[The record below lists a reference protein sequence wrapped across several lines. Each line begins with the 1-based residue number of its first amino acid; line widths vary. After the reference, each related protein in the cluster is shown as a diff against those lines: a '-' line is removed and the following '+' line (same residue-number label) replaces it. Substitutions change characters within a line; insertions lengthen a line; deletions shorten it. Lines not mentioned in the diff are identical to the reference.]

1 MRSRLPPLLF
11 PVWIA
16 FLIAAVFLPR
26 ESFGVGEK
34 PKPHQGASLR
44 EQVESILEHQQL
56 PLDDLALLLF
66 SVRHRTYLYSHN
78 IRRPMIAASNA
89 KLVTTYTALKTLSP
103 DYRWRTRFFRIDENH
118 DGADSP
124 RQGLLVK
131 GSGDPTLTPG
141 DLYRAAL
148 YLKSVG
154 MRRIDGGIYFDG
166 RIFDDQIFPAT
177 WGDVSRGE
185 AWFAPVSPF
194 IVAENVIEF
203 MISKRPEL
211 PFHDVLSPV
220 PGFEIVSKVKE
231 VPYSKPNVK
240 VMQKWREDSAVFQFS
255 GTLGPSKKPI
265 SLSMAVERPRVH
277 FYRRLVA
284 ALRRAGITGEM
295 PLRLDDPPPEGRRAV
310 YQILSPPL
318 REVIVNVN
326 KHSSNLAAEV
336 LLRTMGLTGKKLKVS
351 AEDGLAVLRAEME
364 SAFKQTA
371 TDLVMVDGSGLSR
384 ENRISALLL
393 VRLLNR
399 VRYDFSI
406 RPEFINSLPV
416 ALTDGTLRYRNFPA
430 RMKGRL
436 RAKSGSL
443 KGVSNLSGYMELD
456 RDIVIFSFL
465 IHQPKRPYQKLQ
477 TAQDLALGEIFDL
490 LQER

>member
-1 MRSRLPPLLF
+1 MTVYAS
-11 PVWIA
+11 IA
-16 FLIAAVFLPR
+16 FLIAALLLPQVSHGKR
-26 ESFGVGEK
+26 KESR
-34 PKPHQGASLR
+34 PHQGASR
-44 EQVESILEHQQL
+44 RMQVEAILEHQRL
-56 PLDDLALLLF
+56 PLDHLALLLF
-66 SVRHRTYLYSHN
+66 SVRQRTYLYSHN

-103 DYRWRTRFFRIDENH
+103 DYRWRTGFYRIDENH

-131 GSGDPTLTPG
+131 GSGVPTLTPG
-141 DLYRAAL
+141 DVYRAAL

-154 MRRIDGGIYFDG
+154 LRRIDGGIYFDG
-166 RIFDDQIFPAT
+166 RIFDDQIFPAA

-203 MISKRPEL
+203 MISKRPGL

-231 VPYSKPNVK
+231 VRFSKPNVK
-240 VMQKWREDSAVFQFS
+240 VIQKWREDGAVFHFS
-255 GTLGPSKKPI
+255 GTLAPINKPI
-265 SLSMAVERPRVH
+265 PLSMAVERPRVY
-277 FYRRLVA
+277 FYRLLVA
-284 ALRRAGITGEM
+284 ALRRAGIEGEM
-295 PLRLDDPPPEGRRAV
+295 PMRLDHPPPKVRRAV

-318 REVIVNVN
+318 REVIVEVN

-336 LLRTMGLTGKKLKVS
+336 LLRTMALSEKKQEVS
-351 AEDGLAVLRAEME
+351 AEDGLEVLRAEME
-364 SAFKQTA
+364 LAFKQTP

-384 ENRISALLL
+384 ENRITALLL

-399 VRYDFSI
+399 IRYDFSL

-416 ALTDGTLRYRNFPA
+416 ALTDGTLRYRNFPV
-430 RMKGRL
+430 RMKGRV
-436 RAKSGSL
+436 RAKSGTL
-443 KGVSNLSGYMELD
+443 DGVSNLSGYMELD

-465 IHQPKRPYQKLQ
+465 INHPKRSYQKLQ
-477 TAQDLALGEIFDL
+477 MAQDRALSEIFDL
-490 LQER
+490 LQEQ